1 MERGSDKH
9 APRLDEGLKHDTRSL
24 VQGAGGESRADESR
38 EQEGPGDGEPT
49 PDARVVGGLRQAD
62 GRFPTDEE
70 LEARTD
76 LARHL
81 EPSIFPADRRALI
94 DSAERNDAP
103 DWILDALVGLSR
115 DATFANTE
123 AVWEAL
129 GGSREA
135 RA

>member
-1 MERGSDKH
+1 MERGSVKH

-24 VQGAGGESRADESR
+24 VQGASGESRADEGR
-38 EQEGPGDGEPT
+38 EQEGPADGEPT
-49 PDARVVGGLRQAD
+49 PDARLVGGPRQRD
-62 GRFPTDEE
+62 GQFPTDEE

-81 EPSIFPADRRALI
+81 EPSIFPADRHALLA
-94 DSAERNDAP
+94 SAERNHAP
-103 DWILDALVGLSR
+103 EWILDALGGLSG
-115 DATFANTE
+115 DTSYPNSE

>member
-1 MERGSDKH
+1 
-9 APRLDEGLKHDTRSL
+9 

-49 PDARVVGGLRQAD
+49 PDARLVGGLRQAD
-62 GRFPTDEE
+62 GQFPTDEE

-81 EPSIFPADRRALI
+81 EPSIFPADRQALI
-94 DSAERNDAP
+94 ESAERHHAP
-103 DWILDALVGLSR
+103 EWILDALAGLSGDR
-115 DATFANTE
+115 IFENTE